1 MRVAPSIIAGD
12 QARLGA
18 EVRAIT
24 EAGADLVHLDVMDGH
39 FVPNLTL
46 GPGVLKDLR
55 PHTPLPFDVH
65 LMLSNPGGF
74 IDAFVEA
81 GASRIA
87 IHVEVPDLDP
97 VLRRIAERGVQAGLA
112 LNPPTPWQDVIP
124 WLGRV
129 DFLLVMTVHPGFY
142 GQALIPDALDKIPPL
157 KQHMDALGRRIPIM
171 VDGGVDPRNIARIAG
186 AGADEVVAGS
196 AVFRSPDYREAIA
209 ALREVRS

>member
-12 QARLGA
+12 QANLGR

-46 GPGVLKDLR
+46 GPGVLRDLR

-65 LMLSNPGGF
+65 LMLANPDRF
-74 IDAFVEA
+74 IDPFVEA

-87 IHVEVPDLDP
+87 VHVEVPEADQA
-97 VLRRIAERGVQAGLA
+97 LRRIREHGVKAGLA
-112 LNPPTPWQDVIP
+112 LNPPTPWEAVAP
-124 WLGRV
+124 WLSRV

-157 KQHMDALGRRIPIM
+157 KQHMDALGRRIPVM
-171 VDGGVDPRNIARIAG
+171 VDGGVHQGNILQVAD
-186 AGADEVVAGS
+186 AGADEVVAGA
-196 AVFRSPDYREAIA
+196 AVFRSPDYREAIE
-209 ALREVRS
+209 ALRRVRR